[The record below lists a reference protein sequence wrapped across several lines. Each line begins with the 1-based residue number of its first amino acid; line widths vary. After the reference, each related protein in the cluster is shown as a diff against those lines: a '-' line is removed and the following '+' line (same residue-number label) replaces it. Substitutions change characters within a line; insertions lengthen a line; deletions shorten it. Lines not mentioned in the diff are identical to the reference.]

1 MRILLSNDDGIHA
14 PGLEVLERIAR
25 QFSDDIWVVAPESDQ
40 SGVGH
45 GLSISM
51 PLRARPAGDRRF
63 AISGTPTDCVI
74 IAVKQLMDSPPDL
87 ILSGVNSGQ
96 NIADDVTYSGTVAA
110 AMEGA
115 LIGIRSV
122 ALSQA
127 HTIKDGARHVPWEV
141 AAAHGAAVLD
151 KTLGVALSPD
161 RFVNINFPNCLPD
174 AVEGI
179 EVTRQGRLNHGLL
192 IDRRLDG
199 RNFPYHWITFDRSE
213 PPVEPGTEL
222 HALRNRRI
230 SVSVLT
236 FDLTD
241 HESNRAMQAAFG

>member
-51 PLRARPAGDRRF
+51 PLRARPAGERRF
-63 AISGTPTDCVI
+63 AVSGTPTDCVI
-74 IAVKQLMDSPPDL
+74 LAVKQLMDGPPDL

-115 LIGIRSV
+115 LMGVRSV

-127 HTIKDGARHVPWEV
+127 YNFADGTRTVPWEV

-151 KTLGVALSPD
+151 KVLGVPLSPD
-161 RFVNINFPNCLPD
+161 RFVNINFPNCPPD

-199 RNFPYHWITFDRSE
+199 RSFPYHWITFDRSA
-213 PPVEPGTEL
+213 PPVEAGTEL
-222 HALRNRRI
+222 HALRGRRI
-230 SVSVLT
+230 SVSVLK

-241 HESNRAMQAAFG
+241 HESNAVMQAALA

>member
-25 QFSDDIWVVAPESDQ
+25 QFSDDVWVVAPETDQ

-51 PLRARPAGDRRF
+51 PLRARPAGEKRF
-63 AISGTPTDCVI
+63 GVSGTPTDCVI
-74 IAVKQLMDSPPDL
+74 LAVKELMDTPPDL

-127 HTIKDGARHVPWEV
+127 YNFSDAGRQVPWEV

-151 KTLGVALSPD
+151 KVLAVNLPVD

-174 AVEGI
+174 AVEGV

-192 IDRRLDG
+192 IDSRRDG
-199 RNFPYHWITFDRSE
+199 RHFPYHWITFDRAS
-213 PPVEPGTEL
+213 PPMEPGTEL

-230 SVSVLT
+230 SVSVLK

-241 HESNRAMQAAFG
+241 DESNRAMRATFA